1 MKKSLL
7 IVSLLI
13 ICFIIWYKLSGSSKL
28 DNFLPFLLTSDGWNQ
43 TERKINSE
51 NILVSGGGN
60 EPGWNF
66 QIRGSELNNSPKWFD
81 LIADY
86 GESEWSGVVA
96 RTSQK
101 DYSQNFQFRGDLSQI
116 IKNSTSTET
125 STITKSIIIY
135 FESKECFDDAGNKHN
150 FSAELNFNS
159 EKEYTGCAD
168 IK

>member
-1 MKKSLL
+1 MIIL
-7 IVSLLI
+7 ILGYKVSVSEFGI
-13 ICFIIWYKLSGSSKL
+13 YSK
-28 DNFLPFLLTSDGWNQ
+28 TSEVDS
-43 TERKINSE
+43 K
-51 NILVSGGGN
+51 NILMSGGGN

-66 QIRGSELNNSPKWFD
+66 QIRGNQLNNSPKGFD

-96 RTSQK
+96 LVSQE
-101 DYSQNFQFRGDLSQI
+101 DYSQDFQFRGDLDQI
-116 IKNSTSTET
+116 DKNSSSTET
-125 STITKSIIIY
+125 SARTKSIIIY

-159 EKEYTGCAD
+159 EKEYKGCAD